1 MSRDV
6 HGAGK
11 SLSSGESLSSVPFH
25 VFTSFVLLF
34 SEISD
39 VITKLQLKKL
49 ELLMMKKA
57 IPFLIYNDIS

>member
-6 HGAGK
+6 HGAG
-11 SLSSGESLSSVPFH
+11 EPLSSVPFH
-25 VFTSFVLLF
+25 VFISFVLLL

-39 VITKLQLKKL
+39 VITKLQIKKL